1 MTTTF
6 FFIVHYSELNNI
18 SCLGSGGGSVGKT
31 VASDTRGPRFQSQIG
46 KVLLNFFTVKG
57 IEKTKIKKKRQ
68 GVAHLKNISC
78 FQYSAGDNRFPL
90 KIIVFCFHSLS

>member
-1 MTTTF
+1 MVVAQLAKRLLP
-6 FFIVHYSELNNI
+6 IPEVR
-18 SCLGSGGGSVGKT
+18 GSN
-31 VASDTRGPRFQSQIG
+31 PNIG